1 MMNKQELIESWRAEE
16 RQAQMHGWDFSHL
29 AGRMESGDDA
39 LPWDLKT
46 ILRRYLQP
54 DDRLLDMD
62 TGGGEFLLSIGH
74 PHENTAATEGWAPN
88 IALCRERLLP
98 LGIDFRPMPDAAA
111 VPFDDAQFD
120 VILNRHG
127 SYDIRELKRVLKP
140 HGVFI
145 TQQVG
150 RDNDRELV
158 NLLLPGVP
166 VPFPE
171 ITLKEQAERFRQAGF
186 TIREQNEVYLP
197 IRFSDVGALV
207 WFAKVIEWE
216 FPDFS
221 VDRCTEQLLNAEQ
234 ICREQGYLEGRI
246 HRFYLVA
253 SASGIRSSNL

>member
-1 MMNKQELIESWRAEE
+1 MNKQELIESWKAEE

-29 AGRMESGDDA
+29 DGRMQSGDDA
-39 LPWDLKT
+39 LPWELT
-46 ILRRYLQP
+46 EVLRRYLRP

-62 TGGGEFLLSIGH
+62 TGGGEFLLSLGH
-74 PHENTAATEGWAPN
+74 PHENTAATEGWPPN

-98 LGIDFRPMPDAAA
+98 LGIEFRPMPDASAM
-111 VPFDDAQFD
+111 PFDDAQFD

-127 SYDIRELKRVLKP
+127 SYDVRELRRVLRP
-140 HGVFI
+140 GGFFV

-158 NLLLPGVP
+158 NLLLPGTP

-171 ITLKEQAERFRQAGF
+171 LTLSEQAARFKEAGF
-186 TIREQNEVYLP
+186 TLREQGEIYLP
-197 IRFSDVGALV
+197 IRFYDVGALV
-207 WFAKVIEWE
+207 WFARVIEWE
-216 FPDFS
+216 FPGFS

-246 HRFYLVA
+246 HRFYLA
-253 SASGIRSSNL
+253 AERSAIQ

>member
-1 MMNKQELIESWRAEE
+1 MNKQELIESWRAEE

-98 LGIDFRPMPDAAA
+98 LGIDFRPMPDEAAM
-111 VPFDDAQFD
+111 PFDDAQFD

-158 NLLLPGVP
+158 NLLMPGVP